1 MRIAPSGEP
10 GSFCVCGHPI
20 ASGRRRKGRLLQMN
34 HENSAVVTRILERDA
49 EFGTGAARG
58 DLITKWL
65 PATARR
71 GDNLIGAAADGS
83 ESRTGEAE
91 TVLVVASLEEEDRAG
106 DVVLASGW
114 ELGAFEAN
122 PVVLWAH
129 DYGRP
134 AIGKAVRIWV
144 EGNSLL
150 AQIRFASTPFA
161 REVRALYLEG
171 FMRGISVGFRA
182 LETERRDSSTG
193 GSGILFKRQEL
204 LEISAAPVPLNPA
217 ALARRDSPRSGDA
230 PEQEASLSDV
240 RDLWSE
246 VADVV
251 A

>member
-1 MRIAPSGEP
+1 
-10 GSFCVCGHPI
+10 
-20 ASGRRRKGRLLQMN
+20 MN
-34 HENSAVVTRILERDA
+34 HGDSAVVTRIVDREPM
-49 EFGTGAARG
+49 FTTGGTRG

-65 PATARR
+65 PATARP
-71 GDNLIGAAADGS
+71 GEDIGAAADGS
-83 ESRTGEAE
+83 ESGTGEAE

-114 ELGAFEAN
+114 ELGAFKAN

-134 AIGKAVRIWV
+134 AIGKAIRVWID
-144 EGNSLL
+144 GNALM
-150 AQIRFASTPFA
+150 AQIRFAPTPFA
-161 REVRALYLEG
+161 WEVRALYLEG

-217 ALARRDSPRSGDA
+217 ALARPHSPRSGGA
-230 PEQEASLSDV
+230 PDQRIQPGQQASLSDV

>member
-1 MRIAPSGEP
+1 
-10 GSFCVCGHPI
+10 
-20 ASGRRRKGRLLQMN
+20 MN
-34 HENSAVVTRILERDA
+34 HEDSAVVTRVMGDERA
-49 EFGTGAARG
+49 FATSATPGGF
-58 DLITKWL
+58 ITKWL
-65 PATARR
+65 PATARP
-71 GDNLIGAAADGS
+71 GGGVIDAGVDGHGT
-83 ESRTGEAE
+83 EDDEAE
-91 TVLVVASLEEEDRAG
+91 TVLVVASLEKEDRAG
-106 DVVLASGW
+106 DVGLAAGW

-134 AIGKAVRIWV
+134 AIGKAIRIWV
-144 EGNSLL
+144 DGSALM

-182 LETERRDSSTG
+182 LETERRESSTG

-217 ALARRDSPRSGDA
+217 ALARPHFPHSEEA
-230 PEQEASLSDV
+230 PEQSRQQAISLSDV
-240 RDLWSE
+240 CDLWSE

>member
-1 MRIAPSGEP
+1 
-10 GSFCVCGHPI
+10 
-20 ASGRRRKGRLLQMN
+20 MN
-34 HENSAVVTRILERDA
+34 HGESAVVTRIVDREP
-49 EFGTGAARG
+49 EFTTGPRRG

-65 PATARR
+65 PATARP
-71 GDNLIGAAADGS
+71 GHDVIGAAKDGS
-83 ESRTGEAE
+83 DIGTGDAG
-91 TVLVVASLEEEDRAG
+91 TVLVVASLELEDRAG

-114 ELGAFEAN
+114 ELGSFEAN

-134 AIGKAVRIWV
+134 AIGKANRIWV
-144 EGNSLL
+144 EGSALM
-150 AQIRFASTPFA
+150 AQIRFAPTPFA

-182 LETERRDSSTG
+182 LETERRDSSAG

-204 LEISAAPVPLNPA
+204 LEISAVPVPLNPA
-217 ALARRDSPRSGDA
+217 ALAHSDRPRNSDSGDG
-230 PEQEASLSDV
+230 PGQRASLSAV

-251 A
+251 AS